1 MSAAYFE
8 QIAQAV
14 CVAPDG
20 IDRVSLS
27 YESESTDFIRFNQAR
42 VRQATHVEQHYATVS
57 VVAGKRQASGTLA
70 LSGHADADA
79 RLVLAERARLI
90 QDLPMVPE
98 DAHLLLPESVNST
111 RHEAA
116 GALPHSQAVIAAVAE
131 HASGCD
137 LVGIFTGGHVIRAFA
152 DSRGQR
158 NWHRVESFLF
168 DWCIYRQADQAV
180 KTSYAGTHWD
190 DGVFAAKVARAREQV
205 ELLALPQRKLE
216 PGAYRA
222 YFSPVAVADLLGT
235 LSWGGF
241 SHKAVKTGMS
251 PLVNMH
257 QSDAKLHA
265 AVTLTEATADGIAP
279 RFQND
284 GFVKPD
290 ATALIEHGL
299 VAGTLVSPRTAREFG
314 LQPTGAGS
322 WESPDAL
329 RMAPG
334 HLPEADVLQALG
346 AGVYLSNLHYLN
358 YSDRQACRMTGMTRF
373 ACFWVEDG
381 KLVAPIAVMRFDDSF
396 LRMFGEGLVALTDN
410 AELVP
415 DDATYGARAL
425 RSVTA
430 PGAIVDG
437 FRLTL

>member
-1 MSAAYFE
+1 MSTAYFDR
-8 QIAQAV
+8 IASAV
-14 CVAPDG
+14 CVAPAG

-27 YESESTDFIRFNQAR
+27 YEAESTDFIRFNQAR

-57 VVAGKRQASGTLA
+57 VVAGRRQASCTLA
-70 LSGHADADA
+70 LSGQPDADA
-79 RLVLAERARLI
+79 GLLVAERGRLVH
-90 QDLPMVPE
+90 DLPMVPE
-98 DAHLLLPESVNST
+98 DAHLLLPDTIAST
-111 RHEAA
+111 SHEASGGIPSA
-116 GALPHSQAVIAAVAE
+116 GEVIAAVAE
-131 HASGCD
+131 HAGGSD
-137 LVGIFTGGHVIRAFA
+137 LVGIYTGGPVIRAFA

-190 DGVFAAKVARAREQV
+190 PDTFAQKVSRAKEQV
-205 ELLALPQRKLE
+205 QLLALPQRKLE

-241 SHKAVKTGMS
+241 SHKAVKTGTGS
-251 PLVNMH
+251 LVQMH
-257 QSDAKLHA
+257 QAQAVLSP
-265 AVTLTEATADGIAP
+265 AVTFTEATSAGIAP
-279 RFQND
+279 RFQGD

-290 ATALIEHGL
+290 ASPLIAAGR
-299 VAGTLVSPRTAREFG
+299 VSGTLVSPRTAREYG
-314 LQPTGAGS
+314 LPPTGAGS
-322 WESPDAL
+322 LETPDAL
-329 RMAPG
+329 SMAAG
-334 HLPEADVLQALG
+334 TLPEAGVLQALG
-346 AGVYLSNLHYLN
+346 TGVYLSNLHYLN

-381 KLVAPIAVMRFDDSF
+381 KLAAPIAVMRFDDSF
-396 LRMFGEGLVALTDN
+396 LRMFGEGLVALTDK

-415 DDATYGARAL
+415 DDGTYGSRAL
-425 RSVTA
+425 RSITA
-430 PGAIVDG
+430 PGAIVEG